1 MTATMH
7 QVTAITH
14 KVNISP
20 STPTPTTPKYEI
32 KRTNDGE
39 NKKEPSHIQKQTHDW
54 NLSWYRSIKMVF
66 VTAAV
71 TASRSPYFFM
81 WETKQ

>member
-1 MTATMH
+1 MIATMH

-39 NKKEPSHIQKQTHDW
+39 NKKEPSHIQKQTHD
-54 NLSWYRSIKMVF
+54 
-66 VTAAV
+66 
-71 TASRSPYFFM
+71 
-81 WETKQ
+81 